1 MIDDVRLPED
11 IERGTVGGPG
21 FKTTVITLASGTER
35 RNSEWSLTRGRFN
48 IGYGVQRREDME
60 AVYSF
65 FHARHGRA
73 RGFRFRN
80 WLDFRVKHEGV
91 LEVDG
96 QPLQRQLVRFYADPA
111 NPYTK
116 PVILPVANTLEIFVN
131 QVKVTTG
138 WQLKP
143 GGIVEFATDPGLDV
157 LASFEFDI
165 PVRFDL
171 DNLNVQLNTYTEGSI
186 PSIPVT
192 ELRL

>member
-1 MIDDVRLPED
+1 
-11 IERGTVGGPG
+11 
-21 FKTTVITLASGTER
+21 
-35 RNSEWSLTRGRFN
+35 
-48 IGYGVQRREDME
+48 
-60 AVYSF
+60 
-65 FHARHGRA
+65 
-73 RGFRFRN
+73 
-80 WLDFRVKHEGV
+80 V

-96 QPLQRQLVRFYADPA
+96 QPLQRQLVRFYADPV

-116 PVILPVANTLEIFVN
+116 PVILPVANTVEIFVN

-143 GGIVEFATDPGLDV
+143 GGIVEFDTDPGIDV

-186 PSIPVT
+186 PSIPIS
-192 ELRL
+192 ELRT